1 VNLVEKKA
9 SGGSI
14 QSTSKAASDKQK
26 LSYMISLMSEHIM
39 VFPITDALCNT
50 LFDIML
56 GRTGPKQVIPAVD
69 LFFALSC
76 LDSRVACQSLHQWKS
91 GTGILDVK
99 NHHPLGLSNE
109 VKLFASRHHCRD
121 V

>member
-26 LSYMISLMSEHIM
+26 LSHMISLMSEHIM
-39 VFPITDALCNT
+39 VFPITDALFNT

-69 LFFALSC
+69 LFF
-76 LDSRVACQSLHQWKS
+76 LHYHVLTVGW
-91 GTGILDVK
+91 
-99 NHHPLGLSNE
+99 H
-109 VKLFASRHHCRD
+109 VKLCINGNLALIFWM
-121 V
+121 

>member
-1 VNLVEKKA
+1 MNLVEKKA

-14 QSTSKAASDKQK
+14 QSTSKSASDKQK
-26 LSYMISLMSEHIM
+26 LSSMISLMSEHIM
-39 VFPITDALCNT
+39 VFPITDALFNT

-69 LFFALSC
+69 LFFFALSC

-91 GTGILDVK
+91 GTDILDVK
-99 NHHPLGLSNE
+99 NHNPLGLPNE
-109 VKLFASRHHCRD
+109 VK
-121 V
+121 